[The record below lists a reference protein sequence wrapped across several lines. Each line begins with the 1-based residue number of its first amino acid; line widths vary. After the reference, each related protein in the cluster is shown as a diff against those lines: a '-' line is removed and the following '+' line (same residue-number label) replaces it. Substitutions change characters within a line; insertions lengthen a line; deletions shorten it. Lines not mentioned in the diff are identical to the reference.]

1 MGGRLSTPKG
11 ADGMN
16 ESSKPHSNNAPA
28 RLSRGRGIVNGR
40 VSTVEDDIDMHN
52 AESKQTIMAPLA
64 ALTMAGLLFVYTR
77 TSIRAAKL
85 NAQKHREADG
95 GQISWHK
102 ESLRRHGQLER
113 LDNDNS
119 TLKEAFVGS
128 FSGGK
133 KRKDSETEEK
143 LRTDRSKDEEELRKL
158 MGKKD

>member
-28 RLSRGRGIVNGR
+28 RLSRGGGIVNGR
-40 VSTVEDDIDMHN
+40 
-52 AESKQTIMAPLA
+52 TIMAPLA
-64 ALTMAGLLFVYTR
+64 AITMAGILFVYAR

-113 LDNDNS
+113 LDNDRD
-119 TLKEAFVGS
+119 TLKEALTSS
-128 FSGGK
+128 FSRNK
-133 KRKDSETEEK
+133 KNTDAESEK
-143 LRTDRSKDEEELRKL
+143 PRTAYSKDEEELRRIV
-158 MGKKD
+158 GKKD

>member
-28 RLSRGRGIVNGR
+28 RLSRGGGIINGR
-40 VSTVEDDIDMHN
+40 
-52 AESKQTIMAPLA
+52 TIMAPLA
-64 ALTMAGLLFVYTR
+64 AITMAGILFVYAR

-113 LDNDNS
+113 LDNDRD
-119 TLKEAFVGS
+119 TLKEALTSS
-128 FSGGK
+128 FSRNK
-133 KRKDSETEEK
+133 KNTNTETGEK
-143 LRTDRSKDEEELRKL
+143 PRAAYSKDEEELRRIV
-158 MGKKD
+158 GKKD

>member
-11 ADGMN
+11 ADGLN

-28 RLSRGRGIVNGR
+28 RLSRGRGIINGR
-40 VSTVEDDIDMHN
+40 
-52 AESKQTIMAPLA
+52 TIMAPLA
-64 ALTMAGLLFVYTR
+64 ALTMAGILFVYAR

-113 LDNDNS
+113 LDNDRS
-119 TLKEAFVGS
+119 TLKEALVGS
-128 FSGGK
+128 FSGDKKKTGTVAEGK
-133 KRKDSETEEK
+133 PRTEY
-143 LRTDRSKDEEELRKL
+143 SKDEEELRRIV
-158 MGKKD
+158 GKKD

>member
-28 RLSRGRGIVNGR
+28 RLSRGGGIINGR
-40 VSTVEDDIDMHN
+40 
-52 AESKQTIMAPLA
+52 TIMAPLA
-64 ALTMAGLLFVYTR
+64 ALTMAGLLFVYAR

-113 LDNDNS
+113 VDNDRN
-119 TLKEAFVGS
+119 TLKEALVGS
-128 FSGGK
+128 FTSDK
-133 KRKDSETEEK
+133 KKKGVDTQDK
-143 LRTDRSKDEEELRKL
+143 LRTEYSKDEEELRRIV
-158 MGKKD
+158 GKKD

>member
-1 MGGRLSTPKG
+1 
-11 ADGMN
+11 MN

-40 VSTVEDDIDMHN
+40 VGVVWSKPICVSTNSE
-52 AESKQTIMAPLA
+52 QTIMAPLA
-64 ALTMAGLLFVYTR
+64 ALTMAGILFVYAR

-113 LDNDNS
+113 LDDDRS
-119 TLKEAFVGS
+119 TLKEALATS
-128 FSGGK
+128 FSRNK
-133 KRKDSETEEK
+133 KKKTDTDAEEK
-143 LRTDRSKDEEELRKL
+143 PRTEYSKDEEELRRIV
-158 MGKKD
+158 GKKD